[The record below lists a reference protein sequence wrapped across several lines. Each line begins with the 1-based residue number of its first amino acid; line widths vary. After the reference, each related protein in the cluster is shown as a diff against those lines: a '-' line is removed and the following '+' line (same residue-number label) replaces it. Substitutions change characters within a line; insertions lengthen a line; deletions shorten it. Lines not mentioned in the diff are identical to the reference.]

1 MCVRLGILKVY
12 YNKIRISMEKDF
24 KILCGIQNIILSV
37 YSTDTCVT
45 ETFIASDKI

>member
-1 MCVRLGILKVY
+1 
-12 YNKIRISMEKDF
+12 MEKDF

-45 ETFIASDKI
+45 ETFIASDRI